1 MQMTS
6 ELGKRL
12 LAGDAHRAHHES
24 GDVVAHA
31 LLFRWRGLE
40 LGRLVR
46 GRGTIAGSGG
56 LSTVGR
62 FPVAILLWLTLIA
75 SLVVVP
81 LIAVSLIVV
90 SWLALPLMIVLA
102 LVPHLGVPS
111 IALSRLRLRGRD
123 LLARRRLGLS
133 AVA

>member
-1 MQMTS
+1 MAMQMTS

-56 LSTVGR
+56 LSAVGR

-75 SLVVVP
+75 SLVP

-111 IALSRLRLRGRD
+111 IALSRVRLRGRD
-123 LLARRRLGLS
+123 LLALRRLGLS
-133 AVA
+133 ALA